1 MKSLTIG
8 EVAKQANIGVE
19 TVRFYE
25 RRGLLA
31 EPDRKASGYR
41 QYEPS
46 AVARL
51 QFIRQSKELGFRLTE
66 IKELLSLWF
75 DPCTQCCDVRKKS
88 LAKIVEIDER
98 IESLKAMKTA
108 LTRITIECKRRGSLA
123 ECPLFTE
130 LKTSSPRIRPT
141 RKRPG

>member
-8 EVAKQANIGVE
+8 QVAKEANIGVE

-41 QYEPS
+41 QYDPS

-51 QFIRQSKELGFRLTE
+51 QFIRQTKELGFRLTE
-66 IKELLSLWF
+66 VKELLSLWF
-75 DPCTQCCDVRKKS
+75 DPCTRCCDVRKKS

-98 IESLKAMKTA
+98 IESLKAMKKA
-108 LTRITIECKRRGSLA
+108 LTRITQQCERRDSVT
-123 ECPLFTE
+123 ECPLFVE
-130 LKTSSPRIRPT
+130 LKASSPRTVPAR
-141 RKRPG
+141 RRSG